1 MELRRVS
8 ETPKVPLEELRWKCD
23 PDCMGFLTTDEVAA
37 FREVVGQLRGLEA
50 LKVGLEI
57 EAEGYNIYVC
67 GASGT
72 GRSTSVRW
80 LLDELKEH
88 RPTPDDLCYVN
99 NFKDPDRPKVLKFP
113 PGQGK
118 WFKREMER
126 LVECLRSKIPKLFES
141 DVYQERKKSI
151 VELIR
156 SQEKSLYKEFE
167 KKITGEGFNMVVIPM
182 GPVSRT
188 ELLPLIDGQPV
199 PWEQLEAQVEAGQ
212 FSAERLDQMRA
223 RYEELMREMGE
234 RISRVRD
241 LEKDLQG
248 RMDALEREM
257 VGPVVSQETEA
268 IRSKLDRPE
277 AAIYLEEAERYI
289 LEHLDM
295 FRPRPEAPPQGII
308 SLQGPESQ
316 DPFAVFQV
324 NLVVDNSETN
334 GAPVV
339 FETYPT
345 YRNLFGSI
353 ERTFD
358 ARGGIWRTDFT
369 KIKAGSFVKANGG
382 YLIIQALDALMEPGV
397 WPALKKSI
405 KHREVE
411 IQSFDSLSFFAAG
424 SLKPEPIKIN
434 VKVIMIGDSQI
445 YYILFYRDDD
455 FKKVFKV
462 KADFDTVMENSLEAV
477 KKYSEF
483 VRKITQKESLPPFH
497 REAVAAIVQHG
508 VRLAGRKN
516 RISTRFHQVADVIRE
531 AAYWARKEGA
541 QMVRATHVEHAVE
554 NRHWRYSLTEEKLR
568 EMILEGTILIDT
580 DGWKVGVVNGLAVYD
595 IGDISF
601 GKPSRITAQT
611 SMGREGV
618 INIER
623 ESELGGP
630 IHNKGVQILSGY
642 LRGRYAQDKP
652 LGISASVCFEQS
664 YSGIEG
670 DSASSTELYAILS
683 SLSGLPIRQDI
694 AVTGSVNQK
703 GEIQPIGGVNEKI
716 EGFFDVCRIKGLTG
730 TQGVM
735 IPARNV
741 QDLMLRRDVVEAV
754 AQGLFSVIPVETV
767 DQGMEV
773 LTGVEAGQ
781 RDENG
786 VFPEGTVNYLVD
798 LRLNEMAEGMK
809 QFWRA

>member
-8 ETPKVPLEELRWKCD
+8 QIPKVPLEELRWKCD

-37 FREVVGQLRGLEA
+37 SREIVGQLRGLEA

-99 NFKDPDRPKVLKFP
+99 NFKDPDRPKVLAFP

-126 LVECLRSKIPKLFES
+126 LVESLRSKIPKLFES

-151 VELIR
+151 IELIR

-167 KKITGEGFNMVVIPM
+167 KKIIGEGFNMVVIPM

-188 ELLPLIDGQPV
+188 QLLPLIDGQPV

-212 FSAERLDQMRA
+212 FSAERLEQMRA

-241 LEKDLQG
+241 LEKDLQD

-257 VGPVVSQETEA
+257 VGPVVSQETET

-295 FRPRPEAPPQGII
+295 FRPRPEAPPRGII
-308 SLQGPESQ
+308 SPQGPESQ
-316 DPFAVFQV
+316 DPLAVFQV
-324 NLVVDNSETN
+324 NLVVDNSETH

-339 FETYPT
+339 VETYPT

-358 ARGGIWRTDFT
+358 PRGGIWRTDFT

-405 KHREVE
+405 KHGEVE
-411 IQSFDSLSFFAAG
+411 IQSFDPLSFFAAG
-424 SLKPEPIKIN
+424 SLKPEPIKTS
-434 VKVIMIGDSQI
+434 VKVIMIGDSEI
-445 YYILFYRDDD
+445 YYILFHRDDD

-541 QMVRATHVEHAVE
+541 PMVRATHVEHSVE
-554 NRHWRYSLTEEKLR
+554 NRHWRYGLTEEKLR

-611 SMGREGV
+611 SMGREGI

-652 LGISASVCFEQS
+652 LGMSASVCFEQS

-798 LRLNEMAEGMK
+798 LRLKEMAEGMR